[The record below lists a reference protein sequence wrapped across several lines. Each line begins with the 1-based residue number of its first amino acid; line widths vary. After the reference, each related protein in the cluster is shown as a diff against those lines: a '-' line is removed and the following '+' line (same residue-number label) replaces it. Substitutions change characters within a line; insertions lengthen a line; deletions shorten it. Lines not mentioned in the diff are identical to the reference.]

1 MAVKPGGRK
10 LNIAEQIIEDPVSGL
25 TIQFAV
31 APDGT
36 SRLRLYG
43 DALRFGN
50 RELLFDREGAE
61 AGGGTALT
69 DFCQP
74 SASDL
79 S

>member
-1 MAVKPGGRK
+1 MAINPDEAKTLHIV
-10 LNIAEQIIEDPVSGL
+10 EQIIEDPVSGF

-50 RELLFDREGAE
+50 RELLFNREGAE
-61 AGGGTALT
+61 AGECCATTG
-69 DFCQP
+69 FC
-74 SASDL
+74 SASG
-79 S
+79 